1 MKTDFICPNLMSNR
15 MFNGSD
21 LDVPTEISKTYIGAQ
36 EQFWRALSAATKKKL
51 TVGTTATTSHRRGRP
66 VIDGVAMQVA
76 GASYMDVGEADTHE
90 IVKLMHESAECEHGM
105 RTVKHEWGVNCDWHC
120 K

>member
-1 MKTDFICPNLMSNR
+1 MSNR

-36 EQFWRALSAATKKKL
+36 EQFWLDALSAATKKKL

-66 VIDGVAMQVA
+66 VIDGRGDA
-76 GASYMDVGEADTHE
+76 GRRGE
-90 IVKLMHESAECEHGM
+90 LHGC
-105 RTVKHEWGVNCDWHC
+105 WGS
-120 K
+120 